1 MTELAERFTELR
13 ELRARCPELIAA
25 RAAGRKRRPL
35 LGADGRLM
43 IVAADHPAR
52 GALGVR
58 GEPGA
63 MADRYDLLAR
73 LLTALSRP
81 GVDGLLGT
89 ADIVEDLLLLGA
101 LDDKVV
107 IGSMNRGGLHGSSFE
122 LDDRFTGYDP
132 ATLSSM
138 GLDGGKMLTRIAPA
152 DPGTVRT
159 LESAGRAVTELG
171 SRGLVAMLEPF
182 ICRRV
187 DGRVVNDLS
196 GQAVIKS
203 VAIASGL
210 GATSGYTWLKLPV
223 LDDMTEVMAATT
235 LPVLLLGGDPDGP
248 ADQAYARWQAALALP
263 GARGVVVG
271 RTLLYP
277 QDGDVAAAVDA
288 ACALVHSVRGPVRE
302 ARGAMLP
309 GLRSEE

>member
-1 MTELAERFTELR
+1 VRAVTVELAGRFAELR
-13 ELRARCPELIAA
+13 ELRARSPELITA

-35 LGADGRLM
+35 LRADGRLM

-58 GEPGA
+58 GVPSA

-81 GVDGLLGT
+81 GVDGLLAT
-89 ADIVEDLLLLGA
+89 ADIVEDLLMLGA

-132 ATLSSM
+132 ATISSM
-138 GLDGGKMLTRIAPA
+138 GLDGGKMLTRIDPA
-152 DPGTVRT
+152 DPATART
-159 LESAGRAVTELG
+159 LEAAGRAVTELG
-171 SRGLVAMLEPF
+171 SRQLIAMLEPF

-187 DGRVVNDLS
+187 DGQVVNDLS
-196 GQAVIKS
+196 AQAVIKA

-223 LDDMTEVMAATT
+223 LDDMAEVMAATT

-248 ADQAYARWQAALALP
+248 AEQAYARWRTALALP
-263 GARGVVVG
+263 GARGFVVG

-277 QDGDVAAAVDA
+277 EDGDVAAAVDA
-288 ACALVHSVRGPVRE
+288 ACALVHS
-302 ARGAMLP
+302 
-309 GLRSEE
+309 

>member
-1 MTELAERFTELR
+1 MTGLVARFAELR
-13 ELRARCPELIAA
+13 ELRARHPELISA

-35 LGADGRLM
+35 LRDDGRLM

-58 GEPGA
+58 GVPGA

-81 GVDGLLGT
+81 GVDGLLAT

-101 LDDKVV
+101 LDDKIVV
-107 IGSMNRGGLHGSSFE
+107 GSMNRGGLSGSSFE
-122 LDDRFTGYDP
+122 LDDRFTGYDA
-132 ATLSSM
+132 ATISSM
-138 GLDGGKMLTRIAPA
+138 GLDGGKMLTRIDPV

-159 LESAGRAVTELG
+159 LESAGRAVTELS
-171 SRGLVAMLEPF
+171 SRQLMAMIEPF
-182 ICRRV
+182 ICRRI

-196 GQAVIKS
+196 TQAVIRS

-223 LDDMTEVMAATT
+223 LDNMAEVMAATT

-248 ADQAYARWQAALALP
+248 AEQAYARWQAALALP
-263 GARGVVVG
+263 GVRGFVIG
-271 RTLLYP
+271 RSLLYP
-277 QDGDVAAAVDA
+277 EDGKVAAAVDA
-288 ACALVHSVRGPVRE
+288 ACALVHS
-302 ARGAMLP
+302 
-309 GLRSEE
+309 

>member
-1 MTELAERFTELR
+1 MTGLVARFAELR
-13 ELRARCPELIAA
+13 ELRARYPELISA

-35 LGADGRLM
+35 LRDDGRLM

-58 GEPGA
+58 GVPGA

-81 GVDGLLGT
+81 GVDGLLAT

-101 LDDKVV
+101 LDDKIV
-107 IGSMNRGGLHGSSFE
+107 IGSMNRGGLSGSSFE
-122 LDDRFTGYDP
+122 LDDRFTGYDA
-132 ATLSSM
+132 ATISSM
-138 GLDGGKMLTRIAPA
+138 GLDGGKMLTRIDPV

-159 LESAGRAVTELG
+159 LESAGRAVTELS
-171 SRGLVAMLEPF
+171 SRQLMAMIEPF
-182 ICRRV
+182 ICRRI

-196 GQAVIKS
+196 TQAVIRS

-210 GATSGYTWLKLPV
+210 GSTSGYTWLKLPV
-223 LDDMTEVMAATT
+223 LDNMAEVMAATT

-248 ADQAYARWQAALALP
+248 AEQAYARWQAALALP
-263 GARGVVVG
+263 GVRGFVIG
-271 RTLLYP
+271 RSLLYP
-277 QDGDVAAAVDA
+277 EDGKVAAAVDA
-288 ACALVHSVRGPVRE
+288 ACALVHP
-302 ARGAMLP
+302 
-309 GLRSEE
+309 

>member
-1 MTELAERFTELR
+1 MTDRFAELR
-13 ELRARCPELIAA
+13 ELRARYPELIAA

-35 LGADGRLM
+35 LRADGRLM

-58 GEPGA
+58 DIPDA
-63 MADRYDLLAR
+63 MADRYDLLSR
-73 LLTALSRP
+73 LLIALARP

-107 IGSMNRGGLHGSSFE
+107 IGSMNRGGLQGSSFE

-132 ATLSSM
+132 ATIAAM
-138 GLDGGKMLTRIAPA
+138 GLDGGKMLTRIDPA
-152 DPGTVRT
+152 DAGTATT
-159 LESAGRAVTELG
+159 LEAAGRAVTELG
-171 SRGLVAMLEPF
+171 SRQLMAMLEPF
-182 ICRRV
+182 ISRRV

-196 GQAVIKS
+196 TAAVIRS

-210 GATSGYTWLKLPV
+210 GATSGYTWLKLPAAEG
-223 LDDMTEVMAATT
+223 MAEVMAATT
-235 LPVLLLGGDPDGP
+235 LPVLLLGGDPDG
-248 ADQAYARWQAALALP
+248 AVAGTRARWEAALALP
-263 GARGVVVG
+263 GVRGLVIG

-277 QDGDVAAAVDA
+277 QDGDVAGAVDA
-288 ACALVHSVRGPVRE
+288 ACALVHP
-302 ARGAMLP
+302 
-309 GLRSEE
+309 